1 MKITVLIPLYNKESY
16 VESAVRSVLA
26 QTLPPHEVLVID
38 DGSTDGGAAIVAAI
52 AAADPRVRL
61 VRQANG
67 GVSRARNR
75 GIELATG
82 DWVAF
87 LDADDWYH
95 PEMLAALAQAHR
107 SCPDADM
114 LGAGFR
120 KMAQSFGEPD
130 PWAVTESFFEV
141 EVVQDLRQR
150 WMKNAPFCTSSVAIR
165 RARLLAMQ
173 PVFAEGETH
182 GEDLDVW
189 FRTGDFAPVAIVN
202 APFSA
207 IRAVPDSL
215 SSRHPVAT
223 VPPFLRRMQERAL
236 SGEIPAKHRKSAL
249 WFVGQQEVTL
259 ARESLEMG
267 NRRLAWRFLWAAR
280 RVAFTRRWQ
289 LTALMALCM
298 PTQFAGSWQRW
309 RLRSAEVFS
318 PEGPAR

>member
-1 MKITVLIPLYNKESY
+1 MKFTVLIPLYNKERY

-38 DGSTDGGAAIVAAI
+38 DGSTDGSAAVVEAI
-52 AAADPRVRL
+52 ADPRVRL
-61 VRQANG
+61 VRQPNG

-82 DWVAF
+82 DWIAL

-95 PEMLAALAQAHR
+95 PEMLAALAQAHNA
-107 SCPDADM
+107 CPEADM

-120 KMAQSFGEPD
+120 RMQQAFGDPEPW
-130 PWAVTESFFEV
+130 PVTDGFFEV
-141 EVVQDLRQR
+141 EVVEDLRQR
-150 WMKNAPFCTSSVAIR
+150 WMKNSPFCTSSVAIR
-165 RARLLAMQ
+165 AERLRAMQ

-189 FRTGDFAPVAIVN
+189 FRTADHSPAAIVN
-202 APFSA
+202 APFAA

-215 SSRHPVAT
+215 SSRHQLAV
-223 VPPFLRRMQERAL
+223 VPPFIKRMQERAL

-249 WFVGQQEVTL
+249 WFVGQQHVTL
-259 ARESLEMG
+259 AREALEMG
-267 NRRLAWRFLWAAR
+267 DRRQAWRLLWAGR
-280 RVAFTRRWQ
+280 GVAMTRRWQ

-298 PTQFAGSWQRW
+298 PTHFAGSFQRW
-309 RLRSAEVFS
+309 RLRSADLFS